1 MPKSTETIRRTLDH
15 PIDSPKLREI
25 ARGKSTA
32 AIAISDFSR
41 ATPDDIL
48 LPVILDELNSAG
60 ISDRDITVIVG
71 AGLHRHMTKAEV
83 KRKVG
88 RHVFERVRV
97 VQHDPDRNLVHVGTS
112 KFGNEIWINRTFA
125 KADVRIATG
134 DIIPHPYAGYSA
146 GAKAVMPGLGGRAT
160 IVRNHLYVR
169 QGLFMGQLDANPVR
183 EEMNEAARMIG
194 LDFIVNT
201 VMDTEGN
208 LVKVV
213 AGDPVIAH
221 TEGAGLSAG
230 IYRTEIPRTAD
241 LYVLSS
247 YPYDSDFYYASKSLE
262 NVGTMV
268 QEHASVLM
276 LSPCTG
282 GWGNA
287 DLKYFLLM
295 RTPELILTAIER
307 NPRRNLV
314 TAIIAYEIARLRK
327 RCNIALYAKGL
338 PRGDVRRM
346 QMHWAADPQGSVDS
360 ALRSSTSG
368 ARVVVMPKAAVS
380 MPVPSGA

>member
-1 MPKSTETIRRTLDH
+1 
-15 PIDSPKLREI
+15 
-25 ARGKSTA
+25 
-32 AIAISDFSR
+32 
-41 ATPDDIL
+41 
-48 LPVILDELNSAG
+48 
-60 ISDRDITVIVG
+60 
-71 AGLHRHMTKAEV
+71 
-83 KRKVG
+83 
-88 RHVFERVRV
+88 
-97 VQHDPDRNLVHVGTS
+97 
-112 KFGNEIWINRTFA
+112 
-125 KADVRIATG
+125 
-134 DIIPHPYAGYSA
+134 
-146 GAKAVMPGLGGRAT
+146 
-160 IVRNHLYVR
+160 
-169 QGLFMGQLDANPVR
+169 
-183 EEMNEAARMIG
+183 MIG